1 MFNLLSNQTKL
12 LKLVRSYTE
21 QEFEIVC
28 ANLKLTIELLSI
40 GTSDLL
46 ANRRTYGLLLPPA
59 NAVTNKL
66 SRKAPLVVI
75 NTQLLLKKNNIISA
89 INSLCLTEA
98 IIVRDNF
105 INCLE
110 IISEQNDENNTT
122 NGIEQNIVIIT
133 TPQKNIDIAVVSEK
147 SNISPIRITEIKQRL
162 AQAVQISAQKQDDI
176 KNRLNKLLDKPTAT
190 ISKITSKQA

>member
-1 MFNLLSNQTKL
+1 
-12 LKLVRSYTE
+12 
-21 QEFEIVC
+21 
-28 ANLKLTIELLSI
+28 
-40 GTSDLL
+40 
-46 ANRRTYGLLLPPA
+46 
-59 NAVTNKL
+59 
-66 SRKAPLVVI
+66 
-75 NTQLLLKKNNIISA
+75 
-89 INSLCLTEA
+89 
-98 IIVRDNF
+98 
-105 INCLE
+105 E